1 MIEKDIDKLAEK
13 VGGRFRLCSMVI
25 RRARA
30 MVTTHDSSGSERL
43 NSQIIRQVLTE
54 IDDGHLL
61 LRPLE
66 GEAEATEEAAN

>member
-1 MIEKDIDKLAEK
+1 MIDKDIDKLAEK
-13 VGGRFRLCSMVI
+13 VGGKFRLCSMVI

-30 MVTTHDSSGSERL
+30 MVMAYDSSGSERL

-61 LRPLE
+61 LRPVK
-66 GEAEATEEAAN
+66 GEAESTPEAVN